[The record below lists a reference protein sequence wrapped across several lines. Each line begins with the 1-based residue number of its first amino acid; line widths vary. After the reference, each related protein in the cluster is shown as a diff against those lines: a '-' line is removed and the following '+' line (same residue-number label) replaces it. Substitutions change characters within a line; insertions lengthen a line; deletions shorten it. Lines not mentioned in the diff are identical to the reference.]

1 MRVRVGFYNVTILA
15 LLMVSVS
22 TVGQQASSNPTPS
35 KVAFIISENFNMI
48 DFAGP
53 WEVFQDTVKVAPGGS
68 TKDGEAMFELYTVA
82 ETTAPVHSTGGA
94 LMTPSF
100 SFSNAPRPDIVV
112 IGAQPSNSPALLDWL
127 TKQHAQGATMM
138 SVCTGARKLALSGL
152 VDGLPATT
160 HHEFLADFQTAY
172 PKVKWQPTQRFVK
185 ATDTIYSAGGLT
197 SGIDLALHVVAERA
211 GNDVAT
217 RTAKWMEYESDG
229 WKTGASSAGLKKD
242 TPAATR

>member
-1 MRVRVGFYNVTILA
+1 MRILISFFSVTA
-15 LLMVSVS
+15 LVSLMVGTS
-22 TVGQQASSNPTPS
+22 TFGQQTSSTRTPS

-94 LMTPSF
+94 LMTPSY
-100 SFSNAPRPDIVV
+100 SFSNAPRPDVVV
-112 IGAQPSNSPALLDWL
+112 IGAQQSNSPALLDWL
-127 TKQHAQGATMM
+127 KKQHAQGATVM
-138 SVCTGARKLALSGL
+138 SVCTSARKLVLSGL

-160 HHEFLADFQTAY
+160 HHEFLDDFRITY
-172 PKVKWQPTQRFVK
+172 PKVNWQPTQRFVK

-197 SGIDLALHVVAERA
+197 SGVDLALHVVAERA
-211 GNDVAT
+211 GAA
-217 RTAKWMEYESDG
+217 RWMEYESDG
-229 WKTGASSAGLKKD
+229 WKTGVSSPGLKKD
-242 TPAATR
+242 TPGASR